1 MILYAENAYK
11 RTEKLQMEFGNLR
24 LFRNLLAAQSRQ
36 EPGVRIPS
44 PLPASHPPTTR
55 TVKLWNRRADEKRLP
70 LSQTPNVHSPARA
83 PQRLQAGPN
92 PGGITS
98 SLSFPGGALL
108 P

>member
-1 MILYAENAYK
+1 MYK
-11 RTEKLQMEFGNLR
+11 TKTKQKQKKKKKG
-24 LFRNLLAAQSRQ
+24 
-36 EPGVRIPS
+36 GVRIPS

-55 TVKLWNRRADEKRLP
+55 TVKLWNRGADEKGLP

-83 PQRLQAGPN
+83 PHRLQAGPN
-92 PGGITS
+92 HCGITS